1 MERLHTMLI
10 EDEIMLC
17 GLVLIVGIVA
27 GAFGRW
33 ALNFSKRSES

>member
-17 GLVLIVGIVA
+17 GLVLVVGIVA

-33 ALNFSKRSES
+33 AFNFTKGNET